1 MIFTKITTRKCEKN
15 YLRKQLIVQT
25 VYLEKDLENPVNLQR
40 ESPYNQV
47 LRTKNY
53 ITKMK

>member
-1 MIFTKITTRKCEKN
+1 MTFKKITTRNCEKN
-15 YLRKQLIVQT
+15 YLRKQMIVQT
-25 VYLEKDLENPVNLQR
+25 VYLEKDSENSVNLQR
-40 ESPYNQV
+40 GSPHNQV